1 MESIKL
7 TIKSDVSVADEMISY
22 ETEIDLEMAGKI
34 IEYVAVKN
42 SNKDKNIMVDK

>member
-34 IEYVAVKN
+34 IEYIAT
-42 SNKDKNIMVDK
+42 KNIRKGK